1 MNAGAEKANEAFDDI
16 VFKDV
21 ACCSQAFATNGEAR
35 ERRGL
40 ANLQGYS
47 LVVQTGEFFFLG
59 KDVWKVRQSRK
70 KVFSVSRNEVAYKC
84 VFSRK
89 VCGTGV
95 PRCFEGCAICER
107 AMRWG

>member
-1 MNAGAEKANEAFDDI
+1 MGVNAGAKKANETLDDI
-16 VFKDV
+16 AFKGV
-21 ACCSQAFATNGEAR
+21 ACFAQAFAINGEAR

-70 KVFSVSRNEVAYKC
+70 KVFSVSSNEVAYKC
-84 VFSRK
+84 VFS
-89 VCGTGV
+89 
-95 PRCFEGCAICER
+95 
-107 AMRWG
+107 